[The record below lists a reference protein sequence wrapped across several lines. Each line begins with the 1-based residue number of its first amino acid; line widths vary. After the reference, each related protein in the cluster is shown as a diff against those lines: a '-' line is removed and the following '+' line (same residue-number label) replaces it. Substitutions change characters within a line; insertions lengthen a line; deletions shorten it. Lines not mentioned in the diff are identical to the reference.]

1 MNHPGEWL
9 QYGPATYMLGDVIAA
24 GVTPSAAVP
33 PTTATPVGA
42 AAGKPPVRYTMR
54 STPARLVAMVFALVV
69 LALTV
74 GGLASTAVT
83 ERVDT
88 LGTLLVR
95 TEPFANSAQNLYGAL
110 SVADAAAA
118 TAFIAG
124 GLEPPEVR
132 ERYSQALGEA
142 SSELIVASAGVSE
155 NDEATSAV
163 LTQIATGLPVYSG
176 LVETARA
183 NNRSGNPVGAAYLG
197 EASTMMQT
205 SLLPLAEKLYTEQA
219 SRVSADQERFTSPP
233 LFPIGSV
240 VFLLVM
246 AGLSQWYLSR
256 TTRRTLNAGFLT
268 ATAAV
273 AGLLGWML
281 VVGLVSS
288 IATDRALDRGVT
300 PLKSYTTGFILA
312 QQARA
317 DETLDLARRGGS
329 QDYGQS
335 FDANVSRMSEM
346 FEGDTAVTDALD
358 TWSASH
364 SRIDSA
370 LEAGDF
376 NGAVAIATGTG
387 ESDSAAAFN
396 ALDSVLVDGIE
407 NARGELRSNI
417 DRSVWVLSGL
427 SNGAWVLTI
436 AASVAFV
443 IGLFPRL
450 REYL

>member
-1 MNHPGEWL
+1 M
-9 QYGPATYMLGDVIAA
+9 IAA
-24 GVTPSAAVP
+24 GITPSAAVP
-33 PTTATPVGA
+33 PTTATHVGV

-54 STPARLVAMVFALVV
+54 STPARLVAMGIALVV

-74 GGLASTAVT
+74 GNLASTAVHD
-83 ERVDT
+83 RVDT

-124 GLEPPEVR
+124 GLEPAEVR

-142 SSELIVASAGVSE
+142 SSELIAASAGVTE
-155 NDEATSAV
+155 NDAATSAV
-163 LTQIATGLPVYSG
+163 LTQIAAGLPVYSG

-197 EASTMMQT
+197 EASTMMQS

-233 LFPIGSV
+233 LFAIGSL
-240 VFLLVM
+240 VFLLLM
-246 AGLSQWYLSR
+246 TGLAQWYLSR

-281 VVGLVSS
+281 VVGLISS
-288 IATDRALDRGVT
+288 IATDRAIDRGVS

-317 DETLDLARRGGS
+317 DETLDLARRGGG
-329 QDYGQS
+329 QDYGES
-335 FDANVSRMSEM
+335 FDANVSRLTEM
-346 FEGDTAVTDALD
+346 FQGDTAVIDALN
-358 TWSASH
+358 TWSVSH

-370 LEAGDF
+370 LEVGDF
-376 NGAVAIATGTG
+376 NGAVSIATGTG
-387 ESDSAAAFN
+387 ESDSAAAFT

-407 NARGELRSNI
+407 NARSELRSNI

-427 SNGAWVLTI
+427 SNGAYVLTVF
-436 AASVAFV
+436 ASVAFGV
-443 IGLFPRL
+443 GLFPRL

>member
-1 MNHPGEWL
+1 
-9 QYGPATYMLGDVIAA
+9 
-24 GVTPSAAVP
+24 
-33 PTTATPVGA
+33 
-42 AAGKPPVRYTMR
+42 MR
-54 STPARLVAMVFALVV
+54 STPARLVAMGTALVV

-74 GGLASTAVT
+74 GNLASTAVT
-83 ERVDT
+83 DRVDT

-142 SSELIVASAGVSE
+142 SSELIAASAGVTE
-155 NDEATSAV
+155 NDAATSAV
-163 LTQIATGLPVYSG
+163 LTQIAAGLPVYSG

-233 LFPIGSV
+233 LFAIGSL
-240 VFLLVM
+240 VFLLLM
-246 AGLSQWYLSR
+246 TGLAQWYLSR
-256 TTRRTLNAGFLT
+256 TTRRTLNVGFLA
-268 ATAAV
+268 ATVAV

-288 IATDRALDRGVT
+288 IATDRAIDRGVS

-317 DETLDLARRGGS
+317 DETLDLARRGGG

-335 FDANVSRMSEM
+335 FDANVSRLTEM
-346 FEGDTAVTDALD
+346 FQGDTAVIDALN
-358 TWSASH
+358 TWSVSH
-364 SRIDSA
+364 SRIDAA
-370 LEAGDF
+370 LEVGDF

-387 ESDSAAAFN
+387 ESDSAAAFT

-407 NARGELRSNI
+407 NARSELRSNI

-427 SNGAWVLTI
+427 SNGAYVLTVV
-436 AASVAFV
+436 ASVAFGV
-443 IGLFPRL
+443 GLFPRL

>member
-1 MNHPGEWL
+1 
-9 QYGPATYMLGDVIAA
+9 MLGDVIAA
-24 GVTPSAAVP
+24 GITPSAAVP

-54 STPARLVAMVFALVV
+54 STPARLVAMGTALVI

-74 GGLASTAVT
+74 GSLASTAVT

-124 GLEPPEVR
+124 GLEPAEVR
-132 ERYSQALGEA
+132 ERYAQALGEA
-142 SSELIVASAGVSE
+142 SSELIAASSGVSE

-163 LTQIATGLPVYSG
+163 LTQIAAGLPVYSG

-219 SRVSADQERFTSPP
+219 SRVSGDQERFTTPP
-233 LFPIGSV
+233 LFAIGSV
-240 VFLLVM
+240 VFLLM
-246 AGLSQWYLSR
+246 MTGLGQWYLSR
-256 TTRRTLNAGFLT
+256 TTRRTLNVGFLT

-273 AGLLGWML
+273 TGLLGWML
-281 VVGLVSS
+281 VVGLISS
-288 IATDRALDRGVT
+288 IATDSALERGVS

-335 FDANVSRMSEM
+335 FDANLSRMSDM
-346 FEGDTAVTDALD
+346 FQGDTAVIDALN
-358 TWSASH
+358 TWSTSH

-370 LEAGDF
+370 LEVGDF

-387 ESDSAAAFN
+387 EFDSAAAFN
-396 ALDSVLVDGIE
+396 ALDGVLVDGIE
-407 NARGELRSNI
+407 NARRELRSNI
-417 DRSVWVLSGL
+417 DRSVGVLSGL
-427 SNGAWVLTI
+427 SDGAWVLTI
-436 AASVAFV
+436 GASVAFGV
-443 IGLFPRL
+443 GLFPRL

>member
-1 MNHPGEWL
+1 M
-9 QYGPATYMLGDVIAA
+9 IAA
-24 GVTPSAAVP
+24 GITPSAAVP
-33 PTTATPVGA
+33 PTTATHVGV

-54 STPARLVAMVFALVV
+54 STPARLVAMGIALVV

-74 GGLASTAVT
+74 GNLASTAVT
-83 ERVDT
+83 DRVDT

-142 SSELIVASAGVSE
+142 SSELIAASAGVTE
-155 NDEATSAV
+155 NDAATSAV
-163 LTQIATGLPVYSG
+163 LTQIAAGLPVYSG
-176 LVETARA
+176 LVETSRA

-197 EASTMMQT
+197 EASTMMQS

-233 LFPIGSV
+233 LFAIGSL
-240 VFLLVM
+240 VFLLLM
-246 AGLSQWYLSR
+246 TGLAQWYLSR

-268 ATAAV
+268 ATVAV

-281 VVGLVSS
+281 VVGLISS
-288 IATDRALDRGVT
+288 IATDRAIDRGVS

-317 DETLDLARRGGS
+317 DETLDLARRGGG
-329 QDYGQS
+329 QDYGES
-335 FDANVSRMSEM
+335 FDANVSRFTEM
-346 FEGDTAVTDALD
+346 FQGDTTVIDALN
-358 TWSASH
+358 TWSVSH

-370 LEAGDF
+370 LEVGDF
-376 NGAVAIATGTG
+376 NGAVSIATGSG
-387 ESDSAAAFN
+387 ESDSAAAFT
-396 ALDSVLVDGIE
+396 ALDRVLVDGIE
-407 NARGELRSNI
+407 NARSELRSNI

-427 SNGAWVLTI
+427 SNGAYVLTVF
-436 AASVAFV
+436 ASVAFGV
-443 IGLFPRL
+443 GLFPRL

>member
-1 MNHPGEWL
+1 M
-9 QYGPATYMLGDVIAA
+9 IAA
-24 GVTPSAAVP
+24 GITPSAAVP
-33 PTTATPVGA
+33 PTTATHVGA

-54 STPARLVAMVFALVV
+54 STPARLVAMGTALVF

-74 GGLASTAVT
+74 GNLASTAVT
-83 ERVDT
+83 DRVDT

-142 SSELIVASAGVSE
+142 SSELIAASAGVAE
-155 NDEATSAV
+155 NDAATSAV
-163 LTQIATGLPVYSG
+163 LTQIAAGLPVYSG

-205 SLLPLAEKLYTEQA
+205 TLLPLAEKLYTEQA

-233 LFPIGSV
+233 LFAIGSL
-240 VFLLVM
+240 VFLLLMTGV
-246 AGLSQWYLSR
+246 AQWYLSR
-256 TTRRTLNAGFLT
+256 TTRRTLNIGFLA
-268 ATAAV
+268 ATVAV

-281 VVGLVSS
+281 VVGLISS
-288 IATDRALDRGVT
+288 IATDRAIDRGVS

-317 DETLDLARRGGS
+317 DETLDLARRGGG

-335 FDANVSRMSEM
+335 FDANVSRLTEM
-346 FEGDTAVTDALD
+346 FQGDTAVIDALN
-358 TWSASH
+358 TWSVSH

-370 LEAGDF
+370 LEVGDF
-376 NGAVAIATGTG
+376 NGAVSIATGTG
-387 ESDSAAAFN
+387 ESDSAAAFT

-407 NARGELRSNI
+407 NARSELRSNI

-427 SNGAWVLTI
+427 SNGAYVLTVV
-436 AASVAFV
+436 ASVAFGV
-443 IGLFPRL
+443 GLFPRL

>member
-1 MNHPGEWL
+1 M
-9 QYGPATYMLGDVIAA
+9 IAA
-24 GVTPSAAVP
+24 GITPSAAVP
-33 PTTATPVGA
+33 PTTATHVGV

-54 STPARLVAMVFALVV
+54 STPARLVAMGIALVV

-74 GGLASTAVT
+74 GNLASTAVHD
-83 ERVDT
+83 RVDT

-124 GLEPPEVR
+124 GLEPAEVR

-142 SSELIVASAGVSE
+142 SSELIAASAGVTE
-155 NDEATSAV
+155 NDAATSAV
-163 LTQIATGLPVYSG
+163 LTQIAAGLPVYSG

-197 EASTMMQT
+197 EASTMMQS

-233 LFPIGSV
+233 LFAIGSL
-240 VFLLVM
+240 VFLLLM
-246 AGLSQWYLSR
+246 TGLAQWYLSR
-256 TTRRTLNAGFLT
+256 TTRRTLNVGFLT
-268 ATAAV
+268 ATVAV

-281 VVGLVSS
+281 VVGLISS
-288 IATDRALDRGVT
+288 IATDRAIDRGVS

-317 DETLDLARRGGS
+317 DETLDLARRGGG
-329 QDYGQS
+329 QDYGES
-335 FDANVSRMSEM
+335 FDANVSRLTEM
-346 FEGDTAVTDALD
+346 FQGDTAVIDALN
-358 TWSASH
+358 TWSVSH

-370 LEAGDF
+370 LEVGDF
-376 NGAVAIATGTG
+376 NGAVSIATGTG
-387 ESDSAAAFN
+387 ESDSAAAFT

-407 NARGELRSNI
+407 NARSELRSNI

-427 SNGAWVLTI
+427 SNGAYVLTVF
-436 AASVAFV
+436 ASVAFGV
-443 IGLFPRL
+443 GLFPRL

>member
-1 MNHPGEWL
+1 
-9 QYGPATYMLGDVIAA
+9 MLGCVIAA
-24 GVTPSAAVP
+24 GITPSAAVP
-33 PTTATPVGA
+33 PTTATHVGA

-54 STPARLVAMVFALVV
+54 STPARLVAMGTALVF

-74 GGLASTAVT
+74 GNLASTAVT
-83 ERVDT
+83 DRVDT

-142 SSELIVASAGVSE
+142 SSELIAASAGVAE
-155 NDEATSAV
+155 NDAATSAV
-163 LTQIATGLPVYSG
+163 LTQIAAGLPVYSG

-205 SLLPLAEKLYTEQA
+205 TLLPLAEKLYTEQA

-233 LFPIGSV
+233 LFAIGSL
-240 VFLLVM
+240 VFLLLMTGV
-246 AGLSQWYLSR
+246 AQWYLSR
-256 TTRRTLNAGFLT
+256 TTRRTLNVGFLA
-268 ATAAV
+268 ATVAV

-281 VVGLVSS
+281 VVGLISS
-288 IATDRALDRGVT
+288 IATDRAIDRGVS

-317 DETLDLARRGGS
+317 DETLDLARRGGG

-335 FDANVSRMSEM
+335 FDANVSRLTEM
-346 FEGDTAVTDALD
+346 FQGDTAVIDALN
-358 TWSASH
+358 TWSVSH

-370 LEAGDF
+370 LEVGDF
-376 NGAVAIATGTG
+376 NGAVSITTGTG
-387 ESDSAAAFN
+387 ESDSAAAFT

-407 NARGELRSNI
+407 NARSELRSNI

-427 SNGAWVLTI
+427 SNGAYVLTVV
-436 AASVAFV
+436 ASVAFGV
-443 IGLFPRL
+443 GLFPRL

>member
-1 MNHPGEWL
+1 M
-9 QYGPATYMLGDVIAA
+9 IAA
-24 GVTPSAAVP
+24 GITPSAAVP
-33 PTTATPVGA
+33 PTTATHVGV

-54 STPARLVAMVFALVV
+54 STPARLVAMGTALVV

-74 GGLASTAVT
+74 GNLASTAVT
-83 ERVDT
+83 DRVDT

-142 SSELIVASAGVSE
+142 SSELIAASAGVTE
-155 NDEATSAV
+155 NDAATSAV
-163 LTQIATGLPVYSG
+163 LTQIAAGLPVYSG

-233 LFPIGSV
+233 LFAIGSL
-240 VFLLVM
+240 VFLLLM
-246 AGLSQWYLSR
+246 TGLAQWYLSR
-256 TTRRTLNAGFLT
+256 TTRRTLNVGFLT
-268 ATAAV
+268 ATVAV

-288 IATDRALDRGVT
+288 IATDRAIDRGVS

-317 DETLDLARRGGS
+317 DETLDLARRGGG
-329 QDYGQS
+329 QDYGES
-335 FDANVSRMSEM
+335 FDANVSRLTEM
-346 FEGDTAVTDALD
+346 FQGDTAVIDALN
-358 TWSASH
+358 TWSVSH

-370 LEAGDF
+370 LEVGDF
-376 NGAVAIATGTG
+376 NGAVSIATGTG
-387 ESDSAAAFN
+387 ESDSAAAFT

-407 NARGELRSNI
+407 NARSELRSNI

-427 SNGAWVLTI
+427 SNGAYVLTVV
-436 AASVAFV
+436 ASVAFGV
-443 IGLFPRL
+443 GLFPRL

>member
-1 MNHPGEWL
+1 M
-9 QYGPATYMLGDVIAA
+9 IAA
-24 GVTPSAAVP
+24 GITPSAAVP
-33 PTTATPVGA
+33 PTTAPHVGA

-54 STPARLVAMVFALVV
+54 STPARLVAMGTALVV

-74 GGLASTAVT
+74 GNLASTAVT
-83 ERVDT
+83 DRVDT

-118 TAFIAG
+118 SAFIAG
-124 GLEPPEVR
+124 GLEQPEVR
-132 ERYSQALGEA
+132 DRYSQALGEA
-142 SSELIVASAGVSE
+142 SSELIAASAGVT
-155 NDEATSAV
+155 DKDAATSAV

-197 EASTMMQT
+197 EASTMMQS

-233 LFPIGSV
+233 YFAIGSV
-240 VFLLVM
+240 VFLLLM
-246 AGLSQWYLSR
+246 TGLAQWYLSR
-256 TTRRTLNAGFLT
+256 TTRRTLNVGFLG
-268 ATAAV
+268 ATAAL

-281 VVGLVSS
+281 VVGLISS
-288 IATDRALDRGVT
+288 IATDRAIDRGVA

-335 FDANVSRMSEM
+335 FAGNVSRLADM
-346 FEGDTAVTDALD
+346 FEGDPEVTEALNN
-358 TWSASH
+358 WSASH
-364 SRIDSA
+364 ARIDSA
-370 LEAGDF
+370 LEVGDF
-376 NGAVAIATGTG
+376 NGAVSIATGSG
-387 ESDSAAAFN
+387 DSDSAAAFN
-396 ALDSVLVDGIE
+396 ALDSVLVDGIDS
-407 NARGELRSNI
+407 ARGELRSNI

-427 SNGAWVLTI
+427 SNGAYVLTVV
-436 AASVAFV
+436 ASVSFGV
-443 IGLFPRL
+443 GLFPRL